1 MIEIRSY
8 TLEGLA
14 FPLVH
19 EPAGAPGAYSER
31 DVLELLRERRHELLG
46 QLHRHGALL
55 FRGFS
60 VEGARALAG
69 SDDTAPGTSE
79 ELPVVQGVHTPEVT
93 G

>member
-1 MIEIRSY
+1 MSRSANQ
-8 TLEGLA
+8 TKTEP
-14 FPLVH
+14 FPASAS
-19 EPAGAPGAYSER
+19 ESETETPAADAPQAP
-31 DVLELLRERRHELLG
+31 
-46 QLHRHGALL
+46 
-55 FRGFS
+55 S